1 MHFTKRKVVTVALAV
16 CMLLPGCGFNET
28 PATPTEQQQ
37 PVIEYLSVGDSFLR
51 SNLKIKATLTD
62 LSVTPNKKVKVE
74 LYVDKNGNGQG
85 VIGVGS
91 GVYDVL
97 VSGDH
102 IYVKVADNNYVRIS
116 DVTGRLISSTVNVVG
131 TNDMLSL
138 GFKLSGDVPVGYAAR
153 NGSLLIESQFGQS
166 TNMFSPTAVNTDK
179 AMTVSEL
186 TRYIADYNTDISVGV
201 EKEDEGPGND
211 IDSDVKTFYVNSPYG
226 VVIDGIVYSIGDT
239 CNPST
244 YFAGGE
250 RPEGV
255 LYSNTYKQDT
265 RVDFVHISYLATN
278 GRASFTTM
286 SDYVQRIWSDADWG
300 FLDLKS
306 GMSEKQVKYLLGYK
320 LSKADAEGWV
330 AMDEE
335 LVVTRFA
342 NNTYYCELGIL
353 QIEVRMEDGFAEE
366 IHVEQALNFRK

>member
-1 MHFTKRKVVTVALAV
+1 MRFTKRKVATVALAV

-28 PATPTEQQQ
+28 PATPPEQQQ
-37 PVIEYLSVGDSFLR
+37 PVVEYLSVGDSFLR

-116 DVTGRLISSTVNVVG
+116 DVTGRLISSTVNVAG
-131 TNDMLSL
+131 ANDMLSL

-320 LSKADAEGWV
+320 LSKADAESWV